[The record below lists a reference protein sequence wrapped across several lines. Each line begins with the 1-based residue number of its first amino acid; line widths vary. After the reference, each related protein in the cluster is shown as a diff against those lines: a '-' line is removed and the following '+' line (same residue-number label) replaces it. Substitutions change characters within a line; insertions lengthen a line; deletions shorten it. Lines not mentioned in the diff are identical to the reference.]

1 MSIQTDILLKAQQCL
16 KERGFEMV
24 SLQPLPQDTEG
35 LVLRNVN
42 DSIVRF
48 YMDGTEDVALTFDV
62 YCRFKAEDV
71 AINATSLA
79 SWCLKNDGLRGLANC
94 KVTGV
99 SEYSGATSVSEPKD
113 GMFAYS
119 VGMRVDVTKKN

>member
-1 MSIQTDILLKAQQCL
+1 MSIQTDILLKAQACL
-16 KERGFEMV
+16 KGHGFERV
-24 SLQPLPQDTEG
+24 SLQPLPQDVEG
-35 LVLRNVN
+35 VVLRNVN

-62 YCRFKAEDV
+62 YCRFKGEDV
-71 AINATSLA
+71 AINASSWA
-79 SWCLKNDGLRGLANC
+79 SWCLKTDGLRGLANC

-99 SEYSGATSVSEPKD
+99 SEYSGATRVEDPKD

-119 VGMRVDVTKKN
+119 VGMRVDVTTKN